1 MRHLTTPPPPPLL
14 LRVPAL
20 LPLNI
25 YPPVLL
31 PPPGP
36 EAEYPFTGLLL
47 LLLGPCVLRPVA
59 EAVPAPDAGGDSEP
73 EGGCGAPAV
82 ALRPSRCSSRD
93 ALCAACRTASR
104 MASGP
109 DTKAARAAGLE
120 KPYSLQPY
128 LPAKPA
134 AGGGKCGVR

>member
-82 ALRPSRCSSRD
+82 ALRPSRCSSRG
-93 ALCAACRTASR
+93 AGEAVQLAAIPASKASSRRRKMRSKISWTSGAAHVDLWVCRQV
-104 MASGP
+104 
-109 DTKAARAAGLE
+109 L
-120 KPYSLQPY
+120 YY
-128 LPAKPA
+128 
-134 AGGGKCGVR
+134 